1 MHDVF
6 DRSFTTMH
14 NAKAWPG
21 LGWTATVLG
30 LCYGEVGE
38 IEMVARLDTQL
49 PHWDDIFAIRVN
61 DLQG

>member
-1 MHDVF
+1 
-6 DRSFTTMH
+6 MH